1 MSELGAIQTQ
11 KENDIGGGY
20 VEGEATKYRRR
31 KKHSAYLQII
41 FKGKL
46 KNSVSGLSAKL
57 VKSTHVI
64 AKLSV

>member
-1 MSELGAIQTQ
+1 MSELGAIQPQ

-41 FKGKL
+41 FKRRKIEKL
-46 KNSVSGLSAKL
+46 CFWPLR
-57 VKSTHVI
+57 
-64 AKLSV
+64 

>member
-20 VEGEATKYRRR
+20 VEGEATKYRR

-41 FKGKL
+41 FKRRKIEKL
-46 KNSVSGLSAKL
+46 CFWPLR
-57 VKSTHVI
+57 
-64 AKLSV
+64 